1 MMSNNLTA
9 KIQADDE
16 LNKKRLALVKSEQ
29 LEGVKLSKFSG
40 QGDQRYL
47 NYYGF
52 YQEFQELVMQKAY
65 SDSTKLR
72 YLRQYLEGDAL
83 DIVKNYHAGSEL
95 SIAYK
100 ALDDVYGRSDMV
112 IRECIKGIQKLPRLT
127 SDDNTR
133 ANKTF
138 LYKITT
144 ILSTLRCYNFNVDND
159 EAENFTF
166 MISIEEK
173 LPHDTFLKWED
184 YKSELK
190 SKKENVTLNVFTTF
204 F

>member
-1 MMSNNLTA
+1 
-9 KIQADDE
+9 
-16 LNKKRLALVKSEQ
+16 
-29 LEGVKLSKFSG
+29 
-40 QGDQRYL
+40 
-47 NYYGF
+47 
-52 YQEFQELVMQKAY
+52 MQKAY

-72 YLRQYLEGDAL
+72 YLKQYLERDAL

-100 ALDDVYGRSDMV
+100 ALDDVYGTADMV

-127 SDDNTR
+127 SDHNTR

-144 ILSTLRCYNFNVDND
+144 NLSTLRCYNFNVDKD
-159 EAENFTF
+159 EAENSTF

-190 SKKENVTLNVFTTF
+190 TNKKKVTLDAFTTF
-204 F
+204 FGEKIRKEENANFVRQKPDNDGKGGNNKTRVKMYQTTVKEKQKG